1 MWISPCLDKPQN
13 NYKNTNTRCL
23 SAPNIR
29 RIHLPRRNME
39 HQHKNHFIQMNP
51 IPLAP
56 MESTTFKKC
65 RQHTLL
71 FTIRQYHNSH
81 VTLNI
86 SKQKPKAKTQTITN
100 LNQLLDYLGTHPAA
114 TIRYYFIRHDP
125 QRTFRCIL
133 IIINRYTQQRSRKFL
148 PQMDNTG

>member
-1 MWISPCLDKPQN
+1 MVETKRNYMWIYICPDTSQN
-13 NYKNTNTRCL
+13 NYKNTNRRCQI
-23 SAPNIR
+23 ARNIPH
-29 RIHLPRRNME
+29 IALPQINTE
-39 HQHKNHFIQMNP
+39 HQHKNHFIQMSP

-100 LNQLLDYLGTHPAA
+100 LNQLPDYQGTNPDAK
-114 TIRYYFIRHDP
+114 IRSYSSGM
-125 QRTFRCIL
+125 IL
-133 IIINRYTQQRSRKFL
+133 NIH
-148 PQMDNTG
+148 